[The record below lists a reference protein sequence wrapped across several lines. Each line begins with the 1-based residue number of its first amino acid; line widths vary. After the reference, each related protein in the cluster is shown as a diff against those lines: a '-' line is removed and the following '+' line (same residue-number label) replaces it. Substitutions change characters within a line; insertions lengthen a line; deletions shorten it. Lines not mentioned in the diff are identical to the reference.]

1 MTNSSFSENPPTS
14 SSKESKKRD
23 PLYITLIIILIGAL
37 SLCAYQWSHFSNL
50 KQVCAIENQNLNSY
64 IKEMEADLGSS
75 GLDLMSTDLRENLQA
90 MLEQMDT
97 LQTDNQDML
106 DSIRG
111 QKERVTALMVELEDM
126 RKSGKRDAR
135 TIYKLRKETETLRKV
150 MRFQVHK
157 IDSLNKM
164 NIQYRG
170 EIEDQ
175 LATISLKDNKI
186 KDLTD
191 VKDGLA
197 EKVNI
202 GSRLMTSGAKADAL
216 RVRSSGSFKETP
228 RAKSTNMIRACFT
241 IMANPIAVAGD
252 KIIYMRI
259 ISPEGGVLNDGNPEM
274 FGVDG
279 GQMEASVKRVVNYQ
293 KENMDLCIFYDVENA
308 INAGEYIVKIFCE
321 GAEISSTAFSL
332 K

>member
-1 MTNSSFSENPPTS
+1 MTNSSFSEIPPIPPT
-14 SSKESKKRD
+14 KEGKKRD
-23 PLYITLIIILIGAL
+23 PLYITVIIILLGVL
-37 SLCAYQWSHFSNL
+37 SFCSYQWSHFSNMQEL
-50 KQVCAIENQNLNSY
+50 SAIENENLISY
-64 IKEMEADLGSS
+64 IKEMEADIGSS
-75 GLDLMSTDLRENLQA
+75 GLDLMSTDLRENLKA

-97 LQTDNQDML
+97 LQTDNLVMM

-111 QKERVTALMVELEDM
+111 QRERVTDLMVELEDM
-126 RKSGKRDAR
+126 QKSGKRDAR

-150 MRFQVHK
+150 MRYQVHK
-157 IDSLNKM
+157 IDSLNRM

-175 LATISLKDNKI
+175 LATINLKDDKI
-186 KDLTD
+186 KDLTT
-191 VKDGLA
+191 VKDGLE

-228 RAKSTNMIRACFT
+228 RAKSANMIRACFT
-241 IMANPIAVAGD
+241 IMGNPIAKAGD

-259 ISPEGGVLNDGNPEM
+259 VSPGGGVLHDGNPEM

-279 GQMEASVKRVVNYQ
+279 AQMEASVKRVVNYQ
-293 KENMDLCIFYDVENA
+293 KENMDLCVFYDVENE
-308 INAGEYIVKIFCE
+308 ISAGEYFVKIFCE
-321 GAEISSTAFSL
+321 GTEIASTAFSL